1 MPMQRR
7 MPKFGFASTT
17 AKFSD
22 EVRTGDLA
30 KCGTEIVDLPAL
42 RDAKLIGHRIK
53 KVKVIASGELTKG
66 VTVQGLVVT
75 KGANAIIKAAGG
87 QVE

>member
-22 EVRTGDLA
+22 EIRTSALE
-30 KCGTEIVDLPAL
+30 KCGADVVDLSAL
-42 RDAKLIGHRIK
+42 RGAKLIGHRIK
-53 KVKVIASGELTKG
+53 RVKIIASGELTKA
-66 VTVQGLVVT
+66 VTVKGLSVT
-75 KGANAIIKAAGG
+75 KGARVIIEAAGG
-87 QVE
+87 QVQ